1 MLAPILVSLA
11 GLVPAMAE
19 GGSSFVPGAR
29 DAVQESAPTPQVFEL
44 RAPPKEGRATKVV
57 RELHASL
64 SPAGTVKVVDGV
76 EAKID
81 KDSARPRL
89 VGEREAWEE
98 RTLAVATVDGAARS
112 VHATRRFME
121 LERTIARDAGA
132 ELRRRGVVSPLAGA
146 VARVRRRDDGTW
158 ERAFEGEVEHDPS
171 CLASVDAEPPLGDLL
186 PAAPVALGE
195 RWELAPEAIARALR
209 LDVQEL
215 LLPLPKGGEPVPPPR
230 SEIPWRAAKWSG
242 TASVSSADDKVVR
255 IALRLVG
262 EGAGQ
267 ACDRLEHRARLVAL
281 VRLDGSGRG
290 DARDHSRRRTG
301 LRQAAR
307 LLHQPAAQGR
317 AALFDLLRAGRE
329 GSPGAARTRLVHRQ
343 HEVRSRSLSLDAG
356 QRDRK
361 GPRRAALHR
370 TSRSESPQAWF
381 QGGASSRRLPSWDSA
396 RPPSASR
403 SAWSRSHKRQ
413 VTCLWRWSSPS
424 Q

>member
-98 RTLAVATVDGAARS
+98 RTVAVATVDGAARS

-262 EGAGQ
+262 EGAWQ
-267 ACDRLEHRARLVAL
+267 AEGRPATASSTEPGSLLSFGSMDPVEETLATTLVGELVYDRRLGCCTSLQLKGELRCSISFALGAKDRL
-281 VRLDGSGRG
+281 VRREQGSFI
-290 DARDHSRRRTG
+290 ASTKC
-301 LRQAAR
+301 
-307 LLHQPAAQGR
+307 
-317 AALFDLLRAGRE
+317 
-329 GSPGAARTRLVHRQ
+329 
-343 HEVRSRSLSLDAG
+343 EVD
-356 QRDRK
+356 
-361 GPRRAALHR
+361 P
-370 TSRSESPQAWF
+370 
-381 QGGASSRRLPSWDSA
+381 
-396 RPPSASR
+396 
-403 SAWSRSHKRQ
+403 
-413 VTCLWRWSSPS
+413 
-424 Q
+424 